1 MKKARRLGKMLILFV
16 LLDHSRSYAQLR
28 PETLRFSVASETTS
42 LPSFRLLKRPVH
54 PAFNVGADFRVKSGK
69 HWQKS
74 LGADVY
80 YYYHRL
86 AEHAIM
92 LDASYRL
99 GYRFN
104 FGLQVNLLTALG
116 YKHTIL
122 PGDKYELKDG
132 EYQKARHFGKPM
144 ANVKMG
150 LGLEYPL
157 SEKYSVTTDYKV
169 MLAAPSGN
177 IYIPFALNNFFGAGL
192 KIKLENN

>member
-1 MKKARRLGKMLILFV
+1 MKKAELLSKMLMLLIL
-16 LLDHSRSYAQLR
+16 LNHSQSYAQFK
-28 PETLRFSVASETTS
+28 PKTLRLSFANEMAS
-42 LPSFRLLKRPVH
+42 LPSFRLLKFPVH
-54 PAFNVGADFRVKSGK
+54 PAFNAGTDFRVKSGK
-69 HWQKS
+69 HWQKAV
-74 LGADVY
+74 GVDAY
-80 YYYHRL
+80 YYHHRL

-122 PGDKYELKDG
+122 PGDKYGLKEG
-132 EYQKARHFGKPM
+132 EYKKARHFGKPM
-144 ANVKMG
+144 ANAKVG

-169 MLAAPSGN
+169 MLAGPSGN
-177 IYIPFALNNFFGAGL
+177 IYIPFAINTFLGAGL